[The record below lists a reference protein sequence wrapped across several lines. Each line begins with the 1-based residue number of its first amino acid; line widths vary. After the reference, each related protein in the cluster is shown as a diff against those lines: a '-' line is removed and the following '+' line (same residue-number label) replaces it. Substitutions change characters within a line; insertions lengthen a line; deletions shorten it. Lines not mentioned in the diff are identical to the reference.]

1 VNKRMKALPT
11 LHCSS
16 VPCPTATMPHR
27 QTSNISFFLARKSQC
42 SSTCACTQLC
52 LLQSTISMWDINAA
66 LYLLH
71 CSHCLHEGLRGELM
85 LLEETFGA
93 ADDDLYLNPKPV
105 SIWNL
110 T

>member
-1 VNKRMKALPT
+1 
-11 LHCSS
+11 
-16 VPCPTATMPHR
+16 
-27 QTSNISFFLARKSQC
+27 
-42 SSTCACTQLC
+42 
-52 LLQSTISMWDINAA
+52 MWDINAA